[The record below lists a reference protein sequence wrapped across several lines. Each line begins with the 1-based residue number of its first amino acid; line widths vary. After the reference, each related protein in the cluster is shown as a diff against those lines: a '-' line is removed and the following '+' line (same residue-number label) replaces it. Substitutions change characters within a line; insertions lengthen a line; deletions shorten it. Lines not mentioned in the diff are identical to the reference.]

1 MKKIIKKHF
10 NENLVMSAEDEERCQ
25 SSNKCCIVA
34 IKLYAA
40 GDNKVRD
47 HNHVTGKCRVAA
59 HWSCEINLKL
69 T

>member
-1 MKKIIKKHF
+1 
-10 NENLVMSAEDEERCQ
+10 MSAEDEERCQ
-25 SSNKCCIVA
+25 SSNKCYIA
-34 IKLYAA
+34 TIKLYVA

-59 HWSCEINLKL
+59 RWSCEINLKL

>member
-1 MKKIIKKHF
+1 
-10 NENLVMSAEDEERCQ
+10 MSAEDEERCQ
-25 SSNKCCIVA
+25 SSNKCYIAA
-34 IKLYAA
+34 IKLYVA

-69 T
+69 TWKYPFNKYFIF